1 MAVYAQDYG
10 YFFNSDSSDRTY
22 DADSFEEWLKPFFTN
37 GVFNGDLEVT
47 AQATPNMS
55 VKVAA
60 GRAFIDGK
68 LGRWTAANT
77 LNIATAPGSY
87 SRIDTIVLRNDRTN
101 RRISLEVV
109 TGTASANPQPTAPTR
124 TNDVYELVIAQIT
137 VETGVTEITSSKIF
151 DTRTD
156 ETLCGWVTATV
167 DQVDFDQFK
176 EQFDG
181 WAEDQAEAFEDWFEE
196 IRGQLDEDAAGHLQ
210 NEIDAINS
218 EITNIS
224 GALGNT
230 VKVTAQSLSA
240 TEQVQAKTN
249 IGIVY
254 SANQPANPVTG
265 MIWLKPGS

>member
-1 MAVYAQDYG
+1 MSVYAQDYG

-37 GVFNGDLEVT
+37 GVFNGDLQVT

-77 LNIATAPGSY
+77 LAIATAPGSY

-181 WAEDQAEAFEDWFEE
+181 WADEAAADFEDWF
-196 IRGQLDEDAAGHLQ
+196 QHLQ
-210 NEIDAINS
+210 DELDDNQAAHLQSEIDALDGS
-218 EITNIS
+218 V
-224 GALGNT
+224 
-230 VKVTAQSLSA
+230 VKVTAQSLTSA
-240 TEQVQAKTN
+240 EQSQAKTN

-254 SANQPANPVTG
+254 SATEPSDPVTG

>member
-1 MAVYAQDYG
+1 MSVYAQDYG

-37 GVFNGDLEVT
+37 GVFNGDLQVT

-77 LNIATAPGSY
+77 LTIATAPGSY

-101 RRISLEVV
+101 RQISLEVV

-196 IRGQLDEDAAGHLQ
+196 MRGQLSEDAAGHLQ
-210 NEIDAINS
+210 NEIDAIN
-218 EITNIS
+218 
-224 GALGNT
+224 GVLDDV

-240 TEQVQAKTN
+240 SEQVQAKEN

-254 SANQPANPVTG
+254 SATQPASPVTG
-265 MIWLKPGS
+265 MIWLKPRGN